1 MTDRSTKMPGLVG
14 YFSIL
19 IIFASVIGPA
29 LV

>member
-1 MTDRSTKMPGLVG
+1 MTTRPRTMPGLVG
-14 YFSIL
+14 YLSIL

>member
-1 MTDRSTKMPGLVG
+1 MTTRSRTMPGLVG
-14 YFSIL
+14 YLSIL

>member
-1 MTDRSTKMPGLVG
+1 MTNRSRAMPGLVG

-19 IIFASVIGPA
+19 IIFLSIIGPA

>member
-1 MTDRSTKMPGLVG
+1 MTNRSRTMPGLVG

-19 IIFASVIGPA
+19 IIFASIIGPA